1 MFWKIRFPCLM
12 LLALCLA
19 ACAGSATP
27 QLIASYPGDS
37 QGSNQAASPYGFV
50 PTPGPCSTFIEV
62 EVSDLETA
70 VGRVSDLASSY
81 GASISSLQT
90 WTANGRKSTSL
101 TIVVPQTGLYD
112 LRRRLL
118 QLGSPLED
126 SLLGDPAYSRLV
138 YCQISLTL
146 TQESPRHPSI
156 GWNPILTLKQALC
169 LSVTIFSFVVDALIW
184 IAVVV
189 GPFVLMGLGV
199 RALLRRTSKPQ
210 S

>member
-1 MFWKIRFPCLM
+1 MFWKIQFPCLM

-27 QLIASYPGDS
+27 QLIASYPGGS
-37 QGSNQAASPYGFV
+37 QGSNQAASPNGFV
-50 PTPGPCSTFIEV
+50 PTPGPCSVFIEV

-70 VGRVSDLASSY
+70 VGRASDLASSY
-81 GASISSLQT
+81 GATITSQQS
-90 WTANGRKSTSL
+90 WTFNGRKSTSL

-118 QLGSPLED
+118 QLGSPLGD
-126 SLLGDPAYSRLV
+126 SLLGDPAYSRPV
-138 YCQISLTL
+138 YCQISFTMTHKTPTHL
-146 TQESPRHPSI
+146 SI

-169 LSVTIFSFVVDALIW
+169 LSVTIFSFLADALIW
-184 IAVVV
+184 ITVVV

-199 RALLRRTSKPQ
+199 RALLRRTSKP
-210 S
+210 